1 MHFIEFPNLGI
12 HLNVDPVAFTLGP
25 FTVRWYG
32 IVISLAIF
40 SALLLAL
47 RQSPRFGIHPDSL
60 IDMFMFA
67 LPVSVIFARLFF
79 VVVEWDTF
87 RNDLLGIFRIWE
99 GGIAIY
105 GAVIGAVLTV
115 AVFCRVRKFAFWDW
129 MDFAGIYLPMAQ
141 AIGRWG
147 NFFNQELYGGN
158 TGDGFAL
165 GMTGDIIQAWPN
177 PGVDPARTV
186 HPTFLYESVWNL
198 LVFAILYRFRGKSK
212 KRGQVFSA
220 YLFLYS
226 IGRFGMEFV
235 RTDVFSIG
243 DTNVRANMVVAA
255 VIAVIGLVFF
265 LLRGRTPDEAWVP
278 LELKV
283 AAATDAAVDGGADAE
298 EAPVVG
304 QSAYGDVLRTLEE
317 QTQAEAAL
325 RAELAAETGHVA
337 SASVP
342 DAGDAAAVSDGDASR
357 IAEPDAGAESP
368 AGAGDAMSET
378 EPDAGAESPA
388 GANDGAS
395 AGTGGAS

>member
-12 HLNVDPVAFTLGP
+12 HLNIDPIAFTVGP

-79 VVVEWDTF
+79 VVVEWDAF

-115 AVFCRVRKFAFWDW
+115 AVFCLVRKFRFWDW
-129 MDFAGIYLPMAQ
+129 LDFAGIYLPMAQ

-158 TGDGFAL
+158 TGDGFPL

-212 KRGQVFSA
+212 KRGQVFAA

-243 DTNVRANMVVAA
+243 DTDVRANMVVAA

-265 LLRGRTPDEAWVP
+265 LLRGRTPDAQWIPLDMGAPVP
-278 LELKV
+278 AE
-283 AAATDAAVDGGADAE
+283 TIGTADPSAQ

-317 QTQAEAAL
+317 QTQAEAAV
-325 RAELAAETGHVA
+325 RAEMA
-337 SASVP
+337 
-342 DAGDAAAVSDGDASR
+342 
-357 IAEPDAGAESP
+357 
-368 AGAGDAMSET
+368 AGAGHETSERGEAARSSSDATLATDDGTAERAGGVAADG
-378 EPDAGAESPA
+378 EDAHPPV
-388 GANDGAS
+388 
-395 AGTGGAS
+395 